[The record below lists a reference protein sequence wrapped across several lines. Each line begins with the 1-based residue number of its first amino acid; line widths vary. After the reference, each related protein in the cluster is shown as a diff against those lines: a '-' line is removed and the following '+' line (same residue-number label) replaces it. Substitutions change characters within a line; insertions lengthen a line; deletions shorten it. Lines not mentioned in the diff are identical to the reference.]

1 MIREYGFPSSCRA
14 FDGSR
19 LRQRF
24 FRCFLVG
31 LGFFGEVGFD
41 EESGDFL
48 LFGGEGSEVGDALE
62 LFGGEGGF

>member
-1 MIREYGFPSSCRA
+1 LETLISTA
-14 FDGSR
+14 FNPFH

-48 LFGGEGSEVGDALE
+48 LFGGEGAEVLDASE